1 MVYRMAILSAALMS
15 GIGFTTS
22 AYANASASIPIV
34 GCKSDG
40 QVGPQDAPTGKPKII
55 TISPQLAQ
63 RVAYY
68 KASYGS
74 GVLAPRGWYCFG
86 TYGSD
91 GSNLYV
97 TPMPLNSAH
106 LFSNSWKGIS
116 SYGIQL
122 SESNGDTSGR
132 FEVAQIIAR
141 VFPAHLA
148 FVRRVIAEGVE
159 PATAFHYGPY
169 PSDKLTYKGKETV
182 EYVTPPNADG
192 LGTKSF
198 LIKDAYPIDGVALL
212 TGEELSL
219 THLSVRLSPEMSD
232 LLPVIIRQVE
242 QDSSQSTTSGSAT
255 AQGKNATPESC
266 AELGQAYEYHGD
278 TGTSSCVPHAGTQ
291 SVPRETS
298 NALPNGVKES
308 PAGCLEATA
317 HTNGPCKLTYPNGNV
332 METGADGTT
341 WLTIKKLDIKFQV
354 FSGIPV
360 TGQFQ
365 TIIITKLPE
374 GDIIEAPQF
383 EKTSIHGD
391 CQSRTYQIWGTA
403 ITDPNGVFDSGTGP
417 ENVARRVI
425 PDTPV
430 DNVFRAFCHASAPTK
445 P

>member
-1 MVYRMAILSAALMS
+1 MVYRMAILSAALMA
-15 GIGFTTS
+15 GIGFTTQ
-22 AYANASASIPIV
+22 AYANASASVPFV

-55 TISPQLAQ
+55 SISPQLAQ
-63 RVAYY
+63 TVAYY
-68 KASYGS
+68 KASDGL

-91 GSNLYV
+91 GSNLFV
-97 TPMPLNSAH
+97 TPMPLSSAH
-106 LFSNSWKGIS
+106 LFSDSWKGIS

-122 SESNGDTSGR
+122 SESIGDTSGR

-141 VFPAHLA
+141 VFPADWA
-148 FVRRVIAEGVE
+148 FVRRVIAEGNE

-169 PSDKLTYKGKETV
+169 PADKLTYKGKETV
-182 EYVTPPNADG
+182 EYVTPPNTEG

-198 LIKDAYPIDGVALL
+198 LVKDANPIDGVALL

-219 THLSVRLSPEMSD
+219 THLSARLPPEMSD

-242 QDSSQSTTSGSAT
+242 QDSSQSATSGSAT
-255 AQGKNATPESC
+255 AWGQNATPESC
-266 AELGQAYEYHGD
+266 AKLGLAYEYHGD

-291 SVPRETS
+291 SVPPETS
-298 NALPNGVKES
+298 DVLPNGVKES
-308 PAGCLEATA
+308 PAGCLAATA

-341 WLTIKKLDIKFQV
+341 WVTVKKHDIKFQV
-354 FSGIPV
+354 FSGVPV

-365 TIIITKLPE
+365 TIVITKLPE

-383 EKTSIHGD
+383 EKTSILGD
-391 CQSRTYQIWGTA
+391 CPSKTYQIMGTA
-403 ITDPNGVFDSGTGP
+403 ITDQNGVFDSGTGP

-430 DNVFRAFCHASAPTK
+430 DIVFHVFCDAPAPTK